1 MVAPT
6 RFSAKPGFG
15 STFVNFQQTNGQPG
29 YISEA
34 ERFTSTKGS
43 GFSTLQKQGE
53 KAIFQSS
60 TSAGL
65 NTKIGFQQEDKLKST
80 RLQEAKL
87 NAKRANMVALGE
99 KCANITY
106 VEENKYQQ
114 KLMVKAARHDN
125 YNILAH
131 MNS

>member
-1 MVAPT
+1 MAPT
-6 RFSAKPGFG
+6 RFSAKPVFG
-15 STFVNFQQTNGQPG
+15 STFVNFQQNTGQPG

-34 ERFTSTKGS
+34 ERFGSTKGS

-53 KAIFQSS
+53 KSIFQSS
-60 TSAGL
+60 QASGL
-65 NTKIGFQQEDKLKST
+65 NAKVGFQNEDKVRST

-87 NAKRANMVALGE
+87 SAKRAHMVALGD
-99 KCANITY
+99 KCVTITAA
-106 VEENKYQQ
+106 EENKYQQ